1 MNNIV
6 LKNSPMP
13 KVNGISE
20 LKKLLD
26 AICKIEN
33 VEPPV
38 YASDAEVNIV
48 KVTVICPDGKVDAI
62 KAYKVEASALMEFIR
77 IHKQIPII
85 IKGLVCFIK
94 GKYCNYNSVIKIQL
108 NPNRL
113 SIFII

>member
-1 MNNIV
+1 
-6 LKNSPMP
+6 MP
-13 KVNGISE
+13 KVNGIYE

-26 AICKIEN
+26 AICKIEK
-33 VEPPV
+33 VEPLV

-62 KAYKVEASALMEFIR
+62 KAYKVEASALRVFIR

-94 GKYCNYNSVIKIQL
+94 GKYCNYNKVIKSVESKETL
-108 NPNRL
+108 NFHNL
-113 SIFII
+113 TN